1 MERPSTHTLL
11 GTVPPPTDPSK
22 PLPPTMPWQT
32 LQAQVTAPVVAPV
45 GYETVHVDPS
55 LAQTASVAIRSLV
68 APMEPRTM
76 FGHATAADLLAAD
89 AARRVATIDVP
100 APVQESRSTAQLSVL
115 KRSWTKVILAAMV
128 AGATLLIGWLIGSMW
143 FESPAVG
150 KPAVPAVTIPVVAN
164 KANEIAQ
171 PPVAAD
177 LPQLPPPHN
186 DVVQSA
192 VSPTPA
198 QAAVPAV
205 QVANQ
210 DSCSAAFV
218 SSPPGAAVLIDN
230 APAGITPLI
239 VANQSCGATLAVTI
253 AKSGFETQS
262 RRITLRQRQSN
273 SMRVSLR
280 TPPALLRIESIPA
293 GATVFVDGKTVGV
306 SPVQVDLSSGVRHK
320 IGWRLAEHA
329 EHTMTVVPSPGVN
342 DALTAS
348 LRIVK

>member
-11 GTVPPPTDPSK
+11 GTVPPPRDPSK

-45 GYETVHVDPS
+45 DYQTVHVDPS
-55 LAQTASVAIRSLV
+55 LAQTASVATRSLV

-89 AARRVATIDVP
+89 SARRDATIDVP
-100 APVQESRSTAQLSVL
+100 EPGQESRSTAQLSVS
-115 KRSWTKVILAAMV
+115 KRSWKKMLFVATLA
-128 AGATLLIGWLIGSMW
+128 GSTLLIGWLIGSMW

-150 KPAVPAVTIPVVAN
+150 KAEVAVASPVVAT
-164 KANEIAQ
+164 KATEIAQ
-171 PPVAAD
+171 PPVAANS
-177 LPQLPPPHN
+177 PQLPPPHN
-186 DVVQSA
+186 DVVQPA
-192 VSPTPA
+192 VSLTPA
-198 QAAVPAV
+198 PAVVPAV

-218 SSPPGAAVLIDN
+218 SSPSGAAVLIDN

-239 VANQSCGATLAVTI
+239 VANQSCGSTLAVTI

-262 RRITLRQRQSN
+262 RRITLRHGQSN

-329 EHTMTVVPSPGVN
+329 EHTMTVVPSAGVN
-342 DALTAS
+342 DAVTAS
-348 LRIVK
+348 LRAAK